1 MTETKAKRLIVA
13 GTVGAVLLAVILLS
27 VMVYQ
32 LISISVYNKRIETY
46 NQKSPNMKGLLK
58 TVNKPKKF
66 IPCAGGLSVRLE
78 GLVLFTKGLKIDE
91 IWCD

>member
-13 GTVGAVLLAVILLS
+13 CTVGAVLLAVILLS

-46 NQKSPNMKGLLK
+46 NQK
-58 TVNKPKKF
+58 
-66 IPCAGGLSVRLE
+66 IAEYERLIE
-78 GLVLFTKGLKIDE
+78 DGEQTKEVYSLRWWIEREARRLGLVYEGIED
-91 IWCD
+91 